1 MIRRIH
7 LFALFAASL
16 LIGSAATLSAQ
27 ETEPQAPDND
37 AILKD
42 IMNGQSSNYYPS
54 LFMRYMAGDTTL
66 TLDEYRH
73 LYYGYAWQP
82 EYEPFDKPEVKDK
95 LLLLVAQTKDSLT
108 LENAEQ
114 IVDYANEVMRFD
126 PFSPGNLNFLIYGYG
141 AIGNKVQELLR
152 HEDIL
157 GVVITHGTDTLE
169 ETAYLLDLVH
179 NSEKPVCLTGAMRS
193 AAEIS
198 PDGPVNLLC
207 AVRTAASSEARGK
220 GVLVVMNEEIHAA
233 REVVKSH
240 SANTETFVSPFWG
253 PLGYVDPDRVVFRR
267 NTLGRQSIR
276 PPELVEDVHLI
287 KLASGSD
294 SLLIDFLVERNV
306 RGLVLEAFGRGNV
319 PPAALPGI
327 RRAVEKGIPVV
338 ITTRTIAGRVLD
350 VYGYE
355 GGAKTVLE
363 AGGILGGETSGPK
376 ARLKL
381 MLALG
386 VASGRDELAVFFDTP

>member
-1 MIRRIH
+1 MRGKVVILTTGGTIAMKRDSEHGVIPAVSGEDLVDSVPGLREACPVAVEEFSNIPSPYMTPARMFE
-7 LFALFAASL
+7 LGKRAEAE
-16 LIGSAATLSAQ
+16 LS
-27 ETEPQAPDND
+27 
-37 AILKD
+37 
-42 IMNGQSSNYYPS
+42 
-54 LFMRYMAGDTTL
+54 R
-66 TLDEYRH
+66 
-73 LYYGYAWQP
+73 
-82 EYEPFDKPEVKDK
+82 
-95 LLLLVAQTKDSLT
+95 
-108 LENAEQ
+108 
-114 IVDYANEVMRFD
+114 
-126 PFSPGNLNFLIYGYG
+126 
-141 AIGNKVQELLR
+141 
-152 HEDIL
+152 EDVL

-169 ETAYLLDLVH
+169 ETAYLLDLIH
-179 NSEKPVCLTGAMRS
+179 ANTKPICLTGAMRS

-207 AVRTAASSEARGK
+207 AVRTAASPDARDK
-220 GVLVVMNEEIHAA
+220 GMLVVMNEEIHAA
-233 REVVKSH
+233 REVMKSH

-276 PPELVEDVHLI
+276 PRALVEDVHLI

-294 SLLIDFLVERNV
+294 SLLIDYLTERNV
-306 RGLVLEAFGRGNV
+306 RGIVLEGFGRGNV
-319 PPAALPGI
+319 PPAVLPGI
-327 RRAVEKGIPVV
+327 RRAVDKGIPVV

-363 AGGILGGETSGPK
+363 AGAILGGETSGPK

-386 VASGRDELAVFFDTP
+386 VAADPGEVAAFFDTP

>member
-1 MIRRIH
+1 MQLNNLPKIKI
-7 LFALFAASL
+7 LATGGTIAGSAEATDKLTGYTAGTMGVES
-16 LIGSAATLSAQ
+16 LIGAVPQLADVAEVSGEQLANIDSCDITSDLWFKLAARCNEL
-27 ETEPQAPDND
+27 
-37 AILKD
+37 
-42 IMNGQSSNYYPS
+42 
-54 LFMRYMAGDTTL
+54 MADG
-66 TLDEYRH
+66 
-73 LYYGYAWQP
+73 
-82 EYEPFDKPEVKDK
+82 
-95 LLLLVAQTKDSLT
+95 
-108 LENAEQ
+108 N
-114 IVDYANEVMRFD
+114 VD
-126 PFSPGNLNFLIYGYG
+126 GI
-141 AIGNKVQELLR
+141 
-152 HEDIL
+152 
-157 GVVITHGTDTLE
+157 VITHGTDTLE

>member
-1 MIRRIH
+1 MLAQDRFWRK
-7 LFALFAASL
+7 ACAWRMPDSRARVRGAAPPTGQKSLGKEGGGLEEGGRPFLQKGPSSL
-16 LIGSAATLSAQ
+16 LQ
-27 ETEPQAPDND
+27 V
-37 AILKD
+37 
-42 IMNGQSSNYYPS
+42 S
-54 LFMRYMAGDTTL
+54 L
-66 TLDEYRH
+66 
-73 LYYGYAWQP
+73 
-82 EYEPFDKPEVKDK
+82 
-95 LLLLVAQTKDSLT
+95 
-108 LENAEQ
+108 
-114 IVDYANEVMRFD
+114 
-126 PFSPGNLNFLIYGYG
+126 PFSPSKKSDMDNKKVIVLTTGGTIAMKLDPAHGIVPAVSGEDLVASVPGLREACPIEVTEFSNIPSPHMTPKRMFEL
-141 AIGNKVQELLR
+141 GNKVEELLR

-306 RGLVLEAFGRGNV
+306 RGLVLEAFGRG
-319 PPAALPGI
+319 AA
-327 RRAVEKGIPVV
+327 RR
-338 ITTRTIAGRVLD
+338 IAGHPPCRGERDSGGHHHPDHSRARARRV
-350 VYGYE
+350 
-355 GGAKTVLE
+355 
-363 AGGILGGETSGPK
+363 
-376 ARLKL
+376 RLR
-381 MLALG
+381 
-386 VASGRDELAVFFDTP
+386 GRG

>member
-1 MIRRIH
+1 M
-7 LFALFAASL
+7 S
-16 LIGSAATLSAQ
+16 
-27 ETEPQAPDND
+27 
-37 AILKD
+37 
-42 IMNGQSSNYYPS
+42 
-54 LFMRYMAGDTTL
+54 DT
-66 TLDEYRH
+66 Y
-73 LYYGYAWQP
+73 
-82 EYEPFDKPEVKDK
+82 
-95 LLLLVAQTKDSLT
+95 
-108 LENAEQ
+108 N
-114 IVDYANEVMRFD
+114 
-126 PFSPGNLNFLIYGYG
+126 
-141 AIGNKVQELLR
+141 
-152 HEDIL
+152 
-157 GVVITHGTDTLE
+157 
-169 ETAYLLDLVH
+169 
-179 NSEKPVCLTGAMRS
+179 
-193 AAEIS
+193 
-198 PDGPVNLLC
+198 LC

-338 ITTRTIAGRVLD
+338 ITTRTIAGRVSFDLCRQEILRGD
-350 VYGYE
+350 LVP
-355 GGAKTVLE
+355 VLNGWHRLPWE
-363 AGGILGGETSGPK
+363 MTFVMT
-376 ARLKL
+376 ARLQDNERLSSRYKPQL
-381 MLALG
+381 
-386 VASGRDELAVFFDTP
+386 

>member
-1 MIRRIH
+1 MPHILMIATGGTIACCETERG
-7 LFALFAASL
+7 LSPALD
-16 LIGSAATLSAQ
+16 SAALLGALPELSALCTV
-27 ETEPQAPDND
+27 E
-37 AILKD
+37 
-42 IMNGQSSNYYPS
+42 
-54 LFMRYMAGDTTL
+54 
-66 TLDEYRH
+66 TLDLMQLDSTDVTAADRQRM
-73 LYYGYAWQP
+73 AQAVWQNR
-82 EYEPFDKPEVKDK
+82 EKFDGFV
-95 LLLLVAQTKDSLT
+95 L
-108 LENAEQ
+108 
-114 IVDYANEVMRFD
+114 
-126 PFSPGNLNFLIYGYG
+126 
-141 AIGNKVQELLR
+141 
-152 HEDIL
+152 
-157 GVVITHGTDTLE
+157 THGTDTLE

-319 PPAALPGI
+319 PPAALPGGESTSSSSLSSM
-327 RRAVEKGIPVV
+327 VLKKTPVS
-338 ITTRTIAGRVLD
+338 
-350 VYGYE
+350 
-355 GGAKTVLE
+355 
-363 AGGILGGETSGPK
+363 GES
-376 ARLKL
+376 
-381 MLALG
+381 
-386 VASGRDELAVFFDTP
+386 SS

>member
-1 MIRRIH
+1 MTQPNKKVIV
-7 LFALFAASL
+7 L
-16 LIGSAATLSAQ
+16 
-27 ETEPQAPDND
+27 
-37 AILKD
+37 
-42 IMNGQSSNYYPS
+42 
-54 LFMRYMAGDTTL
+54 TTGG
-66 TLDEYRH
+66 TIAMKLDPAHGIVPAVSGE
-73 LYYGYAWQP
+73 
-82 EYEPFDKPEVKDK
+82 D
-95 LLLLVAQTKDSLT
+95 LVASVPGLR
-108 LENAEQ
+108 EACP
-114 IVDYANEVMRFD
+114 IEVME
-126 PFSPGNLNFLIYGYG
+126 FSNIPSPHMTPKRMFEL
-141 AIGNKVQELLR
+141 GNKVEELLR

>member
-1 MIRRIH
+1 M
-7 LFALFAASL
+7 
-16 LIGSAATLSAQ
+16 
-27 ETEPQAPDND
+27 DNKKV
-37 AILKD
+37 IVL
-42 IMNGQSSNYYPS
+42 
-54 LFMRYMAGDTTL
+54 TTGG
-66 TLDEYRH
+66 TIAMKLDPAHGIVPAVSGE
-73 LYYGYAWQP
+73 
-82 EYEPFDKPEVKDK
+82 D
-95 LLLLVAQTKDSLT
+95 LVASVPGLR
-108 LENAEQ
+108 EACP
-114 IVDYANEVMRFD
+114 IEVME
-126 PFSPGNLNFLIYGYG
+126 FSNIPSPHMTPKRMFEL
-141 AIGNKVQELLR
+141 GNKVEELLR

-179 NSEKPVCLTGAMRS
+179 KREAGLSDRAMRS

-198 PDGPVNLLC
+198 PDGPVNLC
-207 AVRTAASSEARGK
+207 APCARRRVRSPGK

>member
-1 MIRRIH
+1 MKLDPAHGIVPAVSGEDLVVSVPGLREACPIEVMEFSNIPSQYPKSLHMTPKRMFENSATRWRNCSAMRTFWAGKTSLGIEFGSTRIK
-7 LFALFAASL
+7 AV
-16 LIGSAATLSAQ
+16 LI
-27 ETEPQAPDND
+27 DD
-37 AILKD
+37 AYHTIA
-42 IMNGQSSNYYPS
+42 
-54 LFMRYMAGDTTL
+54 AGDY
-66 TLDEYRH
+66 EY
-73 LYYGYAWQP
+73 
-82 EYEPFDKPEVKDK
+82 
-95 LLLLVAQTKDSLT
+95 
-108 LENAEQ
+108 
-114 IVDYANEVMRFD
+114 
-126 PFSPGNLNFLIYGYG
+126 
-141 AIGNKVQELLR
+141 
-152 HEDIL
+152 
-157 GVVITHGTDTLE
+157 VVITHGTDTLE

-376 ARLKL
+376 E
-381 MLALG
+381 
-386 VASGRDELAVFFDTP
+386 VS

>member
-1 MIRRIH
+1 M
-7 LFALFAASL
+7 
-16 LIGSAATLSAQ
+16 
-27 ETEPQAPDND
+27 
-37 AILKD
+37 
-42 IMNGQSSNYYPS
+42 
-54 LFMRYMAGDTTL
+54 
-66 TLDEYRH
+66 
-73 LYYGYAWQP
+73 
-82 EYEPFDKPEVKDK
+82 
-95 LLLLVAQTKDSLT
+95 
-108 LENAEQ
+108 
-114 IVDYANEVMRFD
+114 
-126 PFSPGNLNFLIYGYG
+126 
-141 AIGNKVQELLR
+141 
-152 HEDIL
+152 
-157 GVVITHGTDTLE
+157 ITHGSDTLE

-207 AVRTAASSEARGK
+207 AVRTAASSAARGK

-327 RRAVEKGIPVV
+327 RRARARCV
-338 ITTRTIAGRVLD
+338 RLRGR
-350 VYGYE
+350 GQNR
-355 GGAKTVLE
+355 
-363 AGGILGGETSGPK
+363 AGGRWDSRRRDQRAQGP
-376 ARLKL
+376 AQAYAGPWR
-381 MLALG
+381 G
-386 VASGRDELAVFFDTP
+386 VGS

>member
-1 MIRRIH
+1 M
-7 LFALFAASL
+7 
-16 LIGSAATLSAQ
+16 
-27 ETEPQAPDND
+27 DNKKV
-37 AILKD
+37 IV
-42 IMNGQSSNYYPS
+42 
-54 LFMRYMAGDTTL
+54 L
-66 TLDEYRH
+66 TMGGTIAMKLDPAHGIVPAVSGE
-73 LYYGYAWQP
+73 
-82 EYEPFDKPEVKDK
+82 D
-95 LLLLVAQTKDSLT
+95 LVASVPGLR
-108 LENAEQ
+108 EACP
-114 IVDYANEVMRFD
+114 IEVME
-126 PFSPGNLNFLIYGYG
+126 FSNIPSPHMTPKRMFEL
-141 AIGNKVQELLR
+141 GNKVEELLR

-198 PDGPVNLLC
+198 PDGPANLLC
-207 AVRTAASSEARGK
+207 AVRTAASPEARGK

-306 RGLVLEAFGRGNV
+306 RGIVLEGFGRGNV
-319 PPAALPGI
+319 PP
-327 RRAVEKGIPVV
+327 RRGKRDSGGHHHADYS
-338 ITTRTIAGRVLD
+338 RARAGRVRLR
-350 VYGYE
+350 GR
-355 GGAKTVLE
+355 GQNR
-363 AGGILGGETSGPK
+363 AGGRGDSRRRNQRAQGP
-376 ARLKL
+376 AQ
-381 MLALG
+381 ADAGPWCG
-386 VASGRDELAVFFDTP
+386 VEP

>member
-1 MIRRIH
+1 M
-7 LFALFAASL
+7 
-16 LIGSAATLSAQ
+16 
-27 ETEPQAPDND
+27 DNKKV
-37 AILKD
+37 IVL
-42 IMNGQSSNYYPS
+42 
-54 LFMRYMAGDTTL
+54 TTGG
-66 TLDEYRH
+66 TIAMKLDPAHGIVPAVSGE
-73 LYYGYAWQP
+73 
-82 EYEPFDKPEVKDK
+82 D
-95 LLLLVAQTKDSLT
+95 LVASVPGLR
-108 LENAEQ
+108 EACP
-114 IVDYANEVMRFD
+114 IEVME
-126 PFSPGNLNFLIYGYG
+126 FSNIPSPHMTPKRMFEL
-141 AIGNKVQELLR
+141 GNKVEELLR

-179 NSEKPVCLTGAMRS
+179 NSEKPV
-193 AAEIS
+193 
-198 PDGPVNLLC
+198 LLC